1 MFFGNAIG
9 YISFE
14 VKGFIC
20 HINML
25 NLKEIVSLLLGIKS
39 VLEYLVMLSG
49 SASLRVSDSF
59 EFMEFPQN
67 PSYVKF

>member
-1 MFFGNAIG
+1 
-9 YISFE
+9 
-14 VKGFIC
+14 
-20 HINML
+20 
-25 NLKEIVSLLLGIKS
+25 